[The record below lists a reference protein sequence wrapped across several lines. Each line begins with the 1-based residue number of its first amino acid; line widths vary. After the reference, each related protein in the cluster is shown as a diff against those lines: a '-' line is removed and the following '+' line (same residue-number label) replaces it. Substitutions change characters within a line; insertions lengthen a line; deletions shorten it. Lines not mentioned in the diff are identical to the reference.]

1 MLNKSFMEIF
11 PRRRYS
17 RKRQFEAIVRF
28 IAYITLFLYICNNRI
43 QTLISGMSTIIT
55 IYLYYKLQLNK
66 EFFENQEKRDNN
78 SMSQMPQRDNPLMN
92 VMMTD
97 YTDNPERFP
106 ATNDEIV
113 KEDIKYY
120 TQSPELY
127 SSLGDNYEND
137 ISMRQFYSTP
147 STVIPNAQGDFGE
160 FCYGNM
166 PSCKE
171 GGVIQCEKNNSNN
184 RRIF

>member
-1 MLNKSFMEIF
+1 MLINKSFMEIF

-28 IAYITLFLYICNNRI
+28 IAYITLFLYICTNRV
-43 QTLISGMSTIIT
+43 QTLISGIVTIIS

-66 EFFENQEKRDNN
+66 EFFENQGKDN
-78 SMSQMPQRDNPLMN
+78 SMRQMPRRDNPLMN

-97 YTDNPERFP
+97 YRDNPERLP
-106 ATNDEIV
+106 AMSDELV
-113 KEDIKYY
+113 KKEINYY

-127 SSLGDNYEND
+127 SSLGDNYENEV
-137 ISMRQFYSTP
+137 SMRQFYSTA
-147 STVIPNAQGDFGE
+147 STVIPNAQGDFGQ

-171 GGVIQCEKNNSNN
+171 GHLIQCEKNNSNN